1 MTINA
6 HAREATDRVT
16 LPVGRTLVKV
26 GVTANMLTATG
37 LVGTIAG
44 VGLVVTG
51 TPVLGG
57 WVLAA
62 ASLLDALDGTVAR
75 LRGAPTPVGSFY
87 DSVAD
92 RVSDAAILGA
102 AAWLVRSDP
111 VLFTAALVAL
121 AGALLTSYVRAK
133 AESLGWHATV
143 GVIERPERMIIVLAG
158 MILGQLGFALVVLA
172 VGSVV
177 TVAQRFHSVLRQAG
191 VT

>member
-37 LVGTIAG
+37 LVGTIVG

-102 AAWLVRSDP
+102 AAWLVRDDP